1 MSGTEDPAG
10 LGRYWLTRWMPVL
23 GQAPNRPPAVEPI
36 TVRPG
41 TGPTRFLVGVLFSA
55 KRYTLPAVVLGMLW
69 QAGEAV
75 VPVVMGAAIDEAL
88 AEGDVSRLLL
98 WIGVLAVVFI
108 VISLSFRF
116 TAQLSDFATEIVS
129 HRFRITLS
137 RRLLHTS
144 GSTGSAPDAGVVSL
158 MTNDI
163 MRVAGMR
170 LAVYP
175 VAEFS
180 GVVFIAVALLL
191 IHWLLGLI
199 VLVGAPLTVWLMG
212 VLSGRLARD
221 SRVYQTLL
229 ATTVGRATDMVTG
242 YRVIKGIRAEAEATE
257 RYRETSRETLDGAFR
272 NVAHL
277 GRFLVGS
284 TTVSGAFVA
293 GVAAL
298 AAWFAIK
305 GQISVGGLIAA
316 VGLSQALLPPMRML
330 AMNAVPG
337 WAAAHGSGARILD
350 ALTSTEAGGRGNVEE
365 PILDDRDSVAGEMV
379 VRDDGRIPAADGAAG
394 RIDLRVG
401 RRETVAIEAGETVG
415 ISADEVC
422 AAKIAEAFLR
432 PGARNDVSLSIDG
445 LDHTSPDFEHR
456 WHEMVIVSPHHATL
470 FSGSV
475 AETIRPPDADV
486 DEGPGRRDL
495 GTAALLAAACD
506 DFISAEET
514 ETHQIGEM
522 ANQLSGGQRQRLA
535 LARAYATDAP
545 VLVLHDPT
553 AAVDSV
559 TEQAISARLR
569 EIRRGRTTILIAS
582 SPVLLGVCDRVVDL
596 EIPQHERTVS
606 V

>member
-1 MSGTEDPAG
+1 M
-10 LGRYWLTRWMPVL
+10 
-23 GQAPNRPPAVEPI
+23 
-36 TVRPG
+36 RPG

-55 KRYTLPAVVLGMLW
+55 KRYTLPAVVLGVMW

-88 AEGDVSRLLL
+88 AEGDGYRLLL
-98 WIGVLAVVFI
+98 WIGVLAAVFV

-116 TAQLSDFATEIVS
+116 MAQLSDVATEIVS

-144 GSTGSAPDAGVVSL
+144 GSTGTAPDAGVVSL
-158 MTNDI
+158 MTNDV
-163 MRVAGMR
+163 MRAAGMR

-175 VAEFS
+175 VAEFF
-180 GVVFIAVALLL
+180 GVVFIAVSLLL

-199 VLVGAPLTVWLMG
+199 VLAGAPLTVWLMG

-221 SRVYQTLL
+221 SRVYQGLL
-229 ATTVGRATDMVTG
+229 ARTVGRATDLVTG

-272 NVAHL
+272 NVGLL

-284 TTVSGAFVA
+284 TTISGAFVA

-298 AAWFAIK
+298 AAWFAIE

-337 WAAAHGSGARILD
+337 WAAAHGSCARILD
-350 ALTSTEAGGRGNVEE
+350 ALTGAEAGDRGEADTPTADGRG
-365 PILDDRDSVAGEMV
+365 
-379 VRDDGRIPAADGAAG
+379 PAADGRRDRADGDHASNDCPGPAAHVSANG
-394 RIDLRVG
+394 IVLRAGDRDAVTID
-401 RRETVAIEAGETVG
+401 AGEILG
-415 ISADEVC
+415 LSADESS
-422 AAKIAEAFLR
+422 AAKIAQAFLR
-432 PGARNDVSLSIDG
+432 PGSRDDVSLSVDG
-445 LDHTSPDFEHR
+445 LDQTDPEFDRR
-456 WHEMVIVSPHHATL
+456 WRETVIVSPHHATL
-470 FSGSV
+470 FSGTV
-475 AETIRPPDADV
+475 AETISSPDADK
-486 DEGPGRRDL
+486 DL
-495 GTAALLAAACD
+495 HAAALHAAACD
-506 DFISAEET
+506 DFISSEET
-514 ETHQIGEM
+514 ETRQIGEM
-522 ANQLSGGQRQRLA
+522 ANRLSGGQRQRLA
-535 LARAYATDAP
+535 LARAYAADAP

-553 AAVDSV
+553 TAVDSV
-559 TEQAISARLR
+559 TEQSIAARLR
-569 EIRRGRTTILIAS
+569 DIRCGRTTILIAS

-596 EIPQHERTVS
+596 DVPQFERTVS